1 MSLSRRRFL
10 AASAAVPL
18 FAPSLALA
26 QAKEFRLGLITPN
39 GHSWNKAALKL
50 GDDLKAA
57 TNGRLTMTV
66 FHSGQL
72 GNEPAMMQQLQS
84 GALDMGFIQA
94 AELGSRVPHIA
105 AINAPYIV
113 RSTPSV
119 AKFVRHPA
127 AIKLFEV
134 LPQETGTIGFGWGI
148 TGMRA
153 IFSSKDLTGL
163 ADIKGMKLRINPTP
177 VYRDFYSSLGA
188 APTPIPTPQVFDA
201 MANGQVDGLEADL
214 EFSWNQ
220 RFDKVCEGHPADERR
235 LHADGGGRLRPRLAV
250 VAGGRPGADHQ
261 DRQVDARRADRRT
274 GRQRAQADRELQER
288 ADPDPPGP
296 ARRYRGR
303 HCRVRQ
309 DLAAQGARSRRAAQ
323 GRRDALIPPPSS
335 SSQSPADRTRPPE
348 NSNRSQTMS
357 PRISWEGVFPAVTT
371 QFNDDLSLNIDAT
384 AKVMDGLIR
393 DGVSG
398 LIVCGSVGENT
409 SLERKEKIA
418 IMETA
423 KSVAA
428 GRVPVLCGI
437 AEFTTAFAVET
448 AKEAARVG
456 IDGVMVMPALVY
468 SSKPHETAAHF
479 RSVATATDLP
489 VMLYNNPPIYK
500 NDVTPDIL
508 ATLADVETVV
518 CFKDSSGD
526 TRRFIDTRN
535 MVGDRF
541 VLFAGLD
548 DVIVESVAMG
558 AVGWVSGMSN
568 AFPREGETLFRLA
581 KAGRYAEAMPL
592 YEWFMPLLHL
602 DARPDLVQCIKL
614 CEHIMGRGTALT
626 RPPRLALLPH
636 EKAEVEAMMA
646 KALKNRPLLPNVG

>member
-1 MSLSRRRFL
+1 
-10 AASAAVPL
+10 
-18 FAPSLALA
+18 
-26 QAKEFRLGLITPN
+26 
-39 GHSWNKAALKL
+39 
-50 GDDLKAA
+50 
-57 TNGRLTMTV
+57 
-66 FHSGQL
+66 
-72 GNEPAMMQQLQS
+72 
-84 GALDMGFIQA
+84 
-94 AELGSRVPHIA
+94 
-105 AINAPYIV
+105 
-113 RSTPSV
+113 
-119 AKFVRHPA
+119 
-127 AIKLFEV
+127 
-134 LPQETGTIGFGWGI
+134 
-148 TGMRA
+148 
-153 IFSSKDLTGL
+153 
-163 ADIKGMKLRINPTP
+163 
-177 VYRDFYSSLGA
+177 
-188 APTPIPTPQVFDA
+188 
-201 MANGQVDGLEADL
+201 
-214 EFSWNQ
+214 
-220 RFDKVCEGHPADERR
+220 
-235 LHADGGGRLRPRLAV
+235 
-250 VAGGRPGADHQ
+250 
-261 DRQVDARRADRRT
+261 
-274 GRQRAQADRELQER
+274 
-288 ADPDPPGP
+288 
-296 ARRYRGR
+296 
-303 HCRVRQ
+303 
-309 DLAAQGARSRRAAQ
+309 
-323 GRRDALIPPPSS
+323 
-335 SSQSPADRTRPPE
+335 
-348 NSNRSQTMS
+348 MS

-646 KALKNRPLLPNVG
+646 KALKNRPMLAECRTEGRVSGLLRGPHLRIQRRRDAADRRTADQPAHDIGRRDQFWHIDAGRNAHALEHVDDILGRDVPRRTGGIGATAEAAGGGIDHAAALFHPGIEIGERLPIGVVEMHGEIGHRHIARHRAQQMPRLQGRADADGVAERDFVAAEVPQHFCDIDHRLRLDLALIGTAEHGGDVAADPHAVRLGANQHRLEPVDRFRDRAIDIGA